1 MVIVVCVCWGCGVE
15 GVASALRGQKK
26 SSGVGMKGLYIY
38 CDKRGVGRGWLCQK
52 NRRGRALYQNN
63 RRGRGLYQNN
73 RRGRGFIRTEE
84 GGAFIRAIEEG
95 GAFIRTIEEGGAF
108 IRTIEVGGFLSGQ

>member
-1 MVIVVCVCWGCGVE
+1 MVIGVCVGGGGVG

-52 NRRGRALYQNN
+52 NRRGR
-63 RRGRGLYQNN
+63 GLYQNN
-73 RRGRGFIRTEE
+73 RRVEE
-84 GGAFIRAIEEG
+84 GGAFIRIIEEG
-95 GAFIRTIEEGGAF
+95 GAFV
-108 IRTIEVGGFLSGQ
+108 RTIEVGGFLSGQ